1 MSKELMELEENFRE
15 CWEQLNENQKRSLF
29 EIAKEIRI
37 QPNEDFLNEYNDDID
52 LALKEIEA
60 GNYYTHEEVL
70 KMVAED
76 GK

>member
-37 QPNEDFLNEYNDDID
+37 QPNEDFLKEYNDDID
-52 LALKEIEA
+52 LALKEIEE